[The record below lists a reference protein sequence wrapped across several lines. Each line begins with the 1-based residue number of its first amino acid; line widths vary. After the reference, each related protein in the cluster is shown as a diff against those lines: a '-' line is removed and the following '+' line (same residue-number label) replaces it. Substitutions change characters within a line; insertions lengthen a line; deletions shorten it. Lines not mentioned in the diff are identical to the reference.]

1 MENQIIPIKDVYN
14 QTFEVILGKQNCRIN
29 LHQCKYGLF
38 CDLYVDDSLILGGV
52 ICQNDNRIVRDVH
65 FGFVGDLVFHDTMG
79 TSDPSSPG
87 LGTRYVLAYV
97 Y

>member
-14 QTFEVILGKQNCRIN
+14 QTFEVVLGKQNCKIR

-38 CDLYVDDSLILGGV
+38 CDLYVDDRLIIGGV

-65 FGFVGDLVFHDTMG
+65 LGFIGDLVFHDTMG

-87 LGTRYVLAYV
+87 LGTRYVFAYV